1 MNNDGQ
7 CHFKH
12 GLCFE
17 MFWNNRTFA
26 CICRFRL
33 WLPKFRQKNQ
43 MRELDQSLVRS
54 TELCTGRPVCSSMPS
69 LPQPQGGLLQHS
81 SKQSNVSKLEI
92 KNLKC
97 TEAAINKDLHFGHLI
112 TWVCLKTR
120 YPAPYLKII
129 KLPIYS
135 PLYRY
140 PCSQTDIPSH
150 DLALHYQTTQRRTA

>member
-1 MNNDGQ
+1 MYVCGCTMSMNNDGQ

-54 TELCTGRPVCSSMPS
+54 TELRTGRPVSSSMPS

-97 TEAAINKDLHFGHLI
+97 TEAAINRRLALWALD
-112 TWVCLKTR
+112 
-120 YPAPYLKII
+120 YLGKII

>member
-1 MNNDGQ
+1 MMDSVISNTD
-7 CHFKH
+7 FVLK
-12 GLCFE
+12 CFE
-17 MFWNNRTFA
+17 ITAHLHAFA
-26 CICRFRL
+26 ASACDF
-33 WLPKFRQKNQ
+33 PNSGKKNQ

-54 TELCTGRPVCSSMPS
+54 TELRTGRPVSSSMPS

-97 TEAAINKDLHFGHLI
+97 TEAAINRRLALWALD
-112 TWVCLKTR
+112 
-120 YPAPYLKII
+120 YLGKII